1 MAVLVFIIV
10 DIVVDVAIVLFLH
23 LLGLDRGCWDRP
35 DA

>member
-10 DIVVDVAIVLFLH
+10 DIVADVAIVLFLH
-23 LLGLDRGCWDRP
+23 LLGHDRGCGDRP